1 MQERLPSCTHTHTHS
16 HTHTH
21 ICIYKHTHTQARLL
35 QERLPSCTRC
45 SLATVFVLKLR
56 NVPRDSLSFSADI
69 DAGRLRGKKEEKGK
83 KGKNKACE

>member
-1 MQERLPSCTHTHTHS
+1 MY
-16 HTHTH
+16 
-21 ICIYKHTHTQARLL
+21 ICIYIIWGEEGAGLL

-69 DAGRLRGKKEEKGK
+69 DAGRLKGGKRGGGGGKKQSV
-83 KGKNKACE
+83 